1 MGPDS
6 FVDESPC
13 NFNCGTGAAAAR
25 QQDAGGHT
33 PLHWA
38 AQKSSV
44 AEIVGAV
51 RSAYPS
57 AVSMTTTEGACT
69 PAHLTAARGGDM
81 TVELMSEVL
90 KGEDEQPVLLLQ
102 SRHDFTPL
110 HAAVQSG
117 CSLAVIQLL
126 TTLCPKACRVQA
138 NKSKGRTPLHIAAV
152 VGLGQG
158 KMNNSGTSSS
168 EQSRARSVLLA
179 LITADPETVHL
190 LQAFDTPAGNTKSR
204 VRGSGDN

>member
-1 MGPDS
+1 
-6 FVDESPC
+6 
-13 NFNCGTGAAAAR
+13 
-25 QQDAGGHT
+25 
-33 PLHWA
+33 
-38 AQKSSV
+38 
-44 AEIVGAV
+44 
-51 RSAYPS
+51 
-57 AVSMTTTEGACT
+57 
-69 PAHLTAARGGDM
+69 M

-204 VRGSGDN
+204 VRGSGDNGAAIVARLRKGDAGEAVREAVEKCQQQGTAASDAKAAELLAMLAKEEAAAEKKKMKSKKVKTM